1 MLGALLFERVSP
13 CEQHSHV
20 TPGGTAPCSPLPSSS
35 RMAGL
40 SEQPPSPS
48 LELLSMLR
56 SDRGIALLEVLVAL
70 AVLSG
75 AGLALLD
82 LVTGGLRAERDAR
95 ERERVLAV
103 EERVLTALTL
113 LKRDE
118 LDHRLGHHPIGEL
131 IVEIQR
137 PERPLYRIAVSQQ
150 ESSQVEDLVT
160 VVYRREPR
168 HGP

>member
-1 MLGALLFERVSP
+1 MI
-13 CEQHSHV
+13 
-20 TPGGTAPCSPLPSSS
+20 
-35 RMAGL
+35 
-40 SEQPPSPS
+40 
-48 LELLSMLR
+48 R

-75 AGLALLD
+75 AGFALLD

-113 LKRDE
+113 LKREE
-118 LDHRLGHHPIGEL
+118 LDRRLGRHPIGEL
-131 IVEIQR
+131 LVDVQR
-137 PERPLYRIAVSQQ
+137 PERTLYRIALAQA
-150 ESSQVEDLVT
+150 SSPQVEDLVT

-168 HGP
+168 HAP